1 MSEAENKGAL
11 WQSFSEKGRHILRLA
26 VRWLI
31 ALTAFVLIYA
41 MMINTVITPSRHTV
55 NVGDVAAEDIYAP
68 RTAEDTVK
76 TNAAREAAREAVGIS
91 YLEDAAITQK
101 VLANLETCFD
111 QMQQVRTKGETERE
125 KLTARAE
132 LLGMTDLDFSDSF
145 LKECNA
151 TITGVSLSNQSM
163 VALLDMLQADF
174 DALREVT
181 IQQVNAA
188 LGNGIK
194 EDQLTEQLAFIG
206 QSIRNDELG
215 LTEDAQRIA
224 VETIGALVQANLL
237 YDEEATENARQQAA
251 DKVDPIMIMSGQS
264 LVRRGDVITEEQF
277 ATLSVLGLLEEE
289 RNDFPLY
296 FGIALLVAG
305 VFAMGAMYIMLFEK
319 TLWSNLPRYA
329 LLIMVALLSVTLCWL
344 GRKVS
349 YMIMPMTIAAML
361 YAMLLNRKVAY
372 VMNALLAIFAGMLVG
387 EAGAPLSENALPV
400 MAANLL
406 AGTLCINMMTSSSQ
420 RGTVM
425 LCGAAVAAVCL
436 GVFGLCQMMGMAVLD
451 YIETKLFTTA
461 LYCLGNGLGSAVIV
475 LGSFPLW
482 EGVFRLVT
490 PMKLMELTNPN
501 QPLLRQLLLEAPG
514 TYHHSVIVSNLAEAA
529 AQTVGAN
536 HMLARCGALYHDIGK
551 LRRPYFFTENQVG
564 RENPHDQIEPEL
576 SAQILRSHVLDGQDL
591 ARRARLPEEVIN
603 IISRHHGNSLAG
615 YFFIKAKK
623 AAEKPDDVN
632 EMDFRYPGPTPT
644 SKEEAIVSL
653 ADSVEA
659 AVRSM
664 PNHTAQGMEEMVRRI
679 VKSKREDGQLD
690 YSDLTF
696 GQLEEIIQ
704 VFLAVLSGIYH
715 ERIQY
720 PSMDKE
726 KKS

>member
-1 MSEAENKGAL
+1 
-11 WQSFSEKGRHILRLA
+11 
-26 VRWLI
+26 
-31 ALTAFVLIYA
+31 
-41 MMINTVITPSRHTV
+41 
-55 NVGDVAAEDIYAP
+55 
-68 RTAEDTVK
+68 
-76 TNAAREAAREAVGIS
+76 
-91 YLEDAAITQK
+91 
-101 VLANLETCFD
+101 
-111 QMQQVRTKGETERE
+111 
-125 KLTARAE
+125 
-132 LLGMTDLDFSDSF
+132 MTDLDFSDSF

-163 VALLDMLQADF
+163 IALLDMLQADF

-436 GVFGLCQMMGMAVLD
+436 GVFGLCQMMGMSVLD

-623 AAEKPDDVN
+623 AAENPDDVN